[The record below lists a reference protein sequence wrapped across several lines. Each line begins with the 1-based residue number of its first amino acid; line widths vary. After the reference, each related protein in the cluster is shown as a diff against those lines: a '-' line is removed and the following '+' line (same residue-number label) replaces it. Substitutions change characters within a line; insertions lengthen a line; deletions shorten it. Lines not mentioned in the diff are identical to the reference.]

1 MNLFESFGEAKFG
14 DAGLLCSSTGRDWR
28 GVVAELRSHS
38 PGEIPAICPSQ
49 MELTIA
55 MRGSDTGVVERRGN
69 GRFQRTVASEGTVWL
84 CPIGV
89 EEDSIRITETLPE
102 VLHIYLSA
110 DQFSRLSELGSRAIS
125 PTAIDY
131 LADVDDGLVRQIAR
145 RVLLELKQETA
156 GGKMLIE
163 QLSLALAAH
172 LITSYSNDSY
182 KPILASPS
190 RGQLDQRRLDRVMD
204 YIEAHIER
212 DMTLDELAEV
222 ACLSRFYFVRAFGEA
237 AGLPP
242 HRYIS
247 ARRLERSKQ
256 LLSNST
262 LSLSEIAFACCFS
275 SQSSFTRAFQ
285 RRTGITPGAYRGRK
299 QV

>member
-1 MNLFESFGEAKFG
+1 MNMFENFGEVKFG

-28 GVVAELRSHS
+28 GLFAELRTHA

-55 MRGSDTGVVERRGN
+55 IRGSDTGLVERRGN
-69 GRFQRTVASEGTVWL
+69 GRFQRTVAAEGTVWL

-89 EEDSIRITETLPE
+89 EEDSIRISEALPE
-102 VLHIYLSA
+102 ILHLYLSA
-110 DQFSRLSELGSRAIS
+110 DQFSRLSETSSRAVA
-125 PTAIDY
+125 PTGIDY
-131 LADVDDGLVRQIAR
+131 LANVDDDLIRQIAQ
-145 RVLLELKQETA
+145 RVLVELKQETA

-172 LITSYSNDSY
+172 LVASYSIDGQG
-182 KPILASPS
+182 PVPASPG
-190 RGQLDQRRLDRVMD
+190 RGRLDQRRLDRVID
-204 YIEAHIER
+204 YIEIHLER
-212 DMTLDELAEV
+212 DISLTELAEV

-237 AGLPP
+237 LGSPP

-247 ARRLERSKQ
+247 ARRLERARQ
-256 LLSNST
+256 LLSNSA
-262 LSLSEIAFACCFS
+262 LSLSEIAFACRFS

-285 RRTGITPGAYRGRK
+285 RHTGIAPGAYRGQK
-299 QV
+299 